1 VVNIILQ
8 QSENCI
14 KKVHKNNKYFDVQEE
29 EMMAKAKAI
38 EAQKQIERLKIEQI
52 RQTSMSPHE
61 KLIQVGRLP

>member
-1 VVNIILQ
+1 VKIACKSSTL
-8 QSENCI
+8 
-14 KKVHKNNKYFDVQEE
+14 NKYFDVQEE

-61 KLIQVGRLP
+61 KLIQVGRLS